1 MDWKLGSG
9 ESVVDRHNS
18 HMHGDLENLVREA
31 LQHTSSTGR
40 KFIIEEV
47 DFGRI
52 IGETVCVT
60 TGTGD
65 QILFAQ
71 RPGRF
76 GLSRFVVNRKPESCS
91 KMVVI
96 LKKAEEDNCYVLI
109 TAFIGH
115 KPEPEPWDRN
125 ATVRSR
131 EFWSSRALVWGA
143 EPVVAGTETA
153 SCPW

>member
-9 ESVVDRHNS
+9 ETVVDRHRS
-18 HMHGDLENLVREA
+18 HMHGSLESLVCEA
-31 LQHTSSTGR
+31 LQRISSAGR
-40 KFIIEEV
+40 KFLIEEV

-52 IGETVCVT
+52 VGETVCVT
-60 TGTGD
+60 TGPGD
-65 QILFAQ
+65 KILFAQ

-76 GLSRFVVNRKPESCS
+76 GLSRFVCNRKPEDCS
-91 KMVVI
+91 KMVII
-96 LKKAEEDNCYVLI
+96 LKKAEEDDCYVLI

-131 EFWSSRALVWGA
+131 DFWISRALVWGA
-143 EPVVAGTETA
+143 EPVVVGTETA
-153 SCPW
+153 VCPW